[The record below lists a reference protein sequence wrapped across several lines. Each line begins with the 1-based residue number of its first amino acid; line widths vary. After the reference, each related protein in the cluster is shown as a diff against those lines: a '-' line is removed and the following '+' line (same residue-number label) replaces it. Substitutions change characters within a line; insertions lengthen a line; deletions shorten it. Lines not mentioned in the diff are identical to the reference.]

1 MRKLKLLIDICLLFV
16 TLFLMSYTFISPFFH
31 EILGIILS
39 VLIIIHL
46 CLNFRWLKNTTIHFK
61 KLKNKTKLLYFID
74 ILILLSFLVTIWLGI
89 DISEEIFIFKTS
101 NLFQK
106 TLFHHIL
113 GRISILLMLIHF
125 GFHLKMIIRKI
136 TKDKRFTVIFYI
148 VYVLLS
154 LIIIIYLLYTLFNS
168 FVWQSLSW

>member
-1 MRKLKLLIDICLLFV
+1 MNRLKLLIDICSFFI
-16 TLFLMSYTFISPFFH
+16 TLFLMSYTFLSPFAH

-39 VLIIIHL
+39 ILIIIHL

-106 TLFHHIL
+106 TLFHHVF
-113 GRISILLMLIHF
+113 GRISIFLMLIHF
-125 GFHLKMIIRKI
+125 GLHLKMFVSKI
-136 TKDKRFTVIFYI
+136 TKGKRFTVIFYI
-148 VYVLLS
+148 VYAILS
-154 LIIIIYLLYTLFNS
+154 LIIITYLLYTLFNS